1 MATSRLAFKTV
12 RLFCDTPV
20 ALTDKFRHILS
31 LFPEDLVFAF
41 AYGSGA
47 FQQHGQKSTEGNVVD
62 LILVVEDAE
71 IFHRLNLERNAKHYS
86 SMKYLGPHL
95 LASFQEKWGARV
107 YFNTLVPYKHG
118 LLKYGVISSSA
129 LVADLLDWEWMYI
142 SGRLHKPVMPLV
154 LPHSSHPLRSAL
166 KHNLQNAMHTALLL
180 LPDTFQEEA
189 LYQTLAGL
197 SYSGDFRMS
206 FGEDRNK
213 VKNIVRPQ
221 MEKFRELYSSFWP
234 GLSAYAEF
242 NTSSGRCEQDTSP
255 SARMFHLNLLPKQI
269 QQTIVHEW
277 NRDGR
282 WQDVEDVFRAAAH
295 DTECPE
301 LVKEAVQ
308 KTVNTSSW
316 SQSLKGIPTAGFVKA
331 VRYGFA
337 KISKFW
343 KSLKKSQQDS
353 E

>member
-1 MATSRLAFKTV
+1 MATFRLSSA
-12 RLFCDTPV
+12 RLFCGTPSP
-20 ALTDKFRHILS
+20 LTDKFQYILS
-31 LFPEDLVFAF
+31 LFPQDLVFAF
-41 AYGSGA
+41 SYGSGA
-47 FQQHGQKSTEGNVVD
+47 FQQHGQKSTEENVVD

-71 IFHRLNLERNAKHYS
+71 AFHRLNLERNWKHYS
-86 SMKYLGPHL
+86 SIKYLGPHT

-107 YFNTLVPYKHG
+107 YFNTLVPYKYG
-118 LLKYGVISSSA
+118 LLKYGVVSSSA
-129 LVADLLDWEWMYI
+129 IIADLLDWEWMYI

-154 LPHSSHPLRSAL
+154 LPNANHPIRTAL

-180 LPDTFQEEA
+180 LPGTFQEEN

-221 MEKFRELYSSFWP
+221 IERFRNLYASFWP
-234 GLSAYAEF
+234 GLAAFAEF
-242 NTSSGRCEQDTSP
+242 NSTTGRCEQDTSP
-255 SARMFHLNLLPKQI
+255 AARIFHLNLLPKKI

-277 NRDGR
+277 NRNGR

-308 KTVNTSSW
+308 KTVKASSW
-316 SQSLKGIPTAGFVKA
+316 TQSLKGIPTAGFIKSI
-331 VRYGFA
+331 RYGFA
-337 KISKFW
+337 KINKMW
-343 KSLKKSQQDS
+343 KSLQKTNGKS
-353 E
+353 

>member
-1 MATSRLAFKTV
+1 MAASRLSTV
-12 RLFCDTPV
+12 RLPWDTPV
-20 ALTDKFRHILS
+20 AITDKFRHILS
-31 LFPEDLVFAF
+31 LFPQDFVFAF

-62 LILVVEDAE
+62 LVFVVDDAE
-71 IFHRLNLERNAKHYS
+71 TFHRFNLEHNWRHYS
-86 SMKYLGPHL
+86 SMKYLGPHS
-95 LASFQEKWGARV
+95 LASFQEQWGARV

-118 LLKYGVISSSA
+118 LLKYGVISSSS
-129 LVADLLDWEWMYI
+129 LIADLLDWEWLYI

-154 LPHSSHPLRSAL
+154 LPDENHPLRSAL
-166 KHNLQNAMHTALLL
+166 QHNLQNAMHTALLL
-180 LPDTFQEEA
+180 LPDVFNEETF
-189 LYQTLAGL
+189 YQTVAGL
-197 SYSGDFRMS
+197 SYTGDFRMS

-213 VKNIVRPQ
+213 VKNIVKPQ
-221 MEKFRELYSSFWP
+221 LERFRELYASFWP
-234 GLSAYAEF
+234 GLTAYAEF
-242 NTSSGRCEQDTSP
+242 NHSSGRCEQDTSP
-255 SARMFHLNLLPKQI
+255 SARMFHLNLLPKKI

-308 KTVNTSSW
+308 KTVNASSW
-316 SQSLKGIPTAGFVKA
+316 TQSLKGIPTAGFVKA

-337 KISKFW
+337 KINKMW
-343 KSLKKSQQDS
+343 KSLKKPHSDT
-353 E
+353 